1 MAPFRDG
8 RIAGGHVVG
17 DRILVKPIK
26 IGILFMKRINA
37 LKLIAAQFEDE
48 LVICNIGFP
57 SRELYAVKDSV
68 NHFYM
73 LGSMGMASSIG
84 LGLALA
90 QKRKVV
96 ALDGD
101 GSLLM
106 NLGSLVTIYNQ
117 KPENF
122 ILVVLD
128 NECYGSTGS
137 QCTYATTVD
146 LSRLA
151 AAVGFKN
158 IFKFL
163 DHEKKLDLK
172 TVLEVEGPV
181 FIHVKVE
188 AGNADVPVIDMEPE
202 EIKERFMVGLK

>member
-1 MAPFRDG
+1 
-8 RIAGGHVVG
+8 
-17 DRILVKPIK
+17 
-26 IGILFMKRINA
+26 MKRIDA
-37 LKLIAAQFEDE
+37 LKLITAQLKDE

-84 LGLALA
+84 LGLAMA

-117 KPENF
+117 KPENL
-122 ILVVLD
+122 ILVIMD

-137 QCTYATTVD
+137 QCTYASTVD
-146 LSRLA
+146 LSCLA
-151 AAVGFKN
+151 EAVGIKNVYKFPERGKKYSLDFKG
-158 IFKFL
+158 
-163 DHEKKLDLK
+163 
-172 TVLEVEGPV
+172 VLEAEGPV
-181 FIHVKVE
+181 FVHLKVE
-188 AGNADVPVIDMEPE
+188 KGNADVPVIDMGPE
-202 EIKERFMVGLK
+202 DIKERFMGGINK

>member
-1 MAPFRDG
+1 ME
-8 RIAGGHVVG
+8 RIKA
-17 DRILVKPIK
+17 I
-26 IGILFMKRINA
+26 KRITEQ
-37 LKLIAAQFEDE
+37 LDDE

-73 LGSMGMASSIG
+73 LGSMGMASSLG
-84 LGLALA
+84 LGLAMA
-90 QKRKVV
+90 QKRKVI

-117 KPENF
+117 DPQNF
-122 ILVVLD
+122 VLIVLD

-137 QCTYATTVD
+137 QCTYASTTN
-146 LSRLA
+146 LSRIA
-151 AAVGFKN
+151 DAVGFKN
-158 IFKFL
+158 IYSLKE
-163 DHEKKLDLK
+163 DIDLK
-172 TVLEVEGPV
+172 EILKVDGPV
-181 FIHVKVE
+181 FVHVKVE

-202 EIKERFMVGLK
+202 DIKERFMENLNK

>member
-1 MAPFRDG
+1 ME
-8 RIAGGHVVG
+8 RIDA
-17 DRILVKPIK
+17 I
-26 IGILFMKRINA
+26 KRITQQ
-37 LKLIAAQFEDE
+37 LDDE

-57 SRELYAVKDSV
+57 SRELYTVKDSST
-68 NHFYM
+68 HFYM

-117 KPENF
+117 DPDNF
-122 ILVVLD
+122 ILVLLD
-128 NECYGSTGS
+128 NGCYGSTGS

-146 LSRLA
+146 LSRVA
-151 AAVGFKN
+151 EAVGFKN
-158 IFKFL
+158 VFSFKG
-163 DHEKKLDLK
+163 DVDLK
-172 TVLEVEGPV
+172 EVLKVDGPV
-181 FIHVKVE
+181 FVHVKVE
-188 AGNADVPVIDMEPE
+188 VGNADVPVIDMEPE
-202 EIKERFMVGLK
+202 EIKERFMENLK

>member
-1 MAPFRDG
+1 
-8 RIAGGHVVG
+8 
-17 DRILVKPIK
+17 
-26 IGILFMKRINA
+26 MKRITA
-37 LKLIAAQFEDE
+37 IKRIAEQLEDE

-84 LGLALA
+84 LGLAMA

-96 ALDGD
+96 AMDGD

-117 KPENF
+117 DPKNF
-122 ILVVLD
+122 ILIILD

-146 LSRLA
+146 LSRIA
-151 AAVGFKN
+151 EAVGFRN
-158 IFKFL
+158 IYSLK
-163 DHEKKLDLK
+163 ENIDLK
-172 TVLEVEGPV
+172 EILKVDGPV
-181 FIHVKVE
+181 FVHVKVE

-202 EIKERFMVGLK
+202 EIKERFIENLNR

>member
-1 MAPFRDG
+1 ME
-8 RIAGGHVVG
+8 RIDA
-17 DRILVKPIK
+17 I
-26 IGILFMKRINA
+26 KRITQQ
-37 LKLIAAQFEDE
+37 LDDE

-57 SRELYAVKDSV
+57 SRELYMVKDSST
-68 NHFYM
+68 HFYM

-117 KPENF
+117 DPDNF
-122 ILVVLD
+122 ILVLLD
-128 NECYGSTGS
+128 NGCYGSTGS

-146 LSRLA
+146 LSRVA
-151 AAVGFKN
+151 EAVGFKN
-158 IFKFL
+158 VFSFKG
-163 DHEKKLDLK
+163 DVDLK
-172 TVLEVEGPV
+172 EVLKVDGPV
-181 FIHVKVE
+181 FVHVKVE
-188 AGNADVPVIDMEPE
+188 AGNADVPIIDMEPE
-202 EIKERFMVGLK
+202 EIKERFMENLK